1 MRINISI
8 FLLFILF
15 NNIYP
20 IALELVSEDLN
31 KPIHICHDNTQN
43 NKLYI
48 VEQRGKIIEL
58 NEIRE
63 QSIFLDITD
72 RVKGP
77 GFFGD
82 ERGLLGLAFH
92 PDYKNNGYFFINYI
106 DNDGNT
112 KISKCFFEKF
122 FLMRLFC

>member
-1 MRINISI
+1 MRINIFI

-48 VEQRGKIIEL
+48 VEQRGK
-58 NEIRE
+58 
-63 QSIFLDITD
+63 
-72 RVKGP
+72 K
-77 GFFGD
+77 
-82 ERGLLGLAFH
+82 
-92 PDYKNNGYFFINYI
+92 
-106 DNDGNT
+106 
-112 KISKCFFEKF
+112 
-122 FLMRLFC
+122 

>member
-1 MRINISI
+1 M
-8 FLLFILF
+8 
-15 NNIYP
+15 
-20 IALELVSEDLN
+20 VSEDLN

-43 NKLYI
+43 NKLYM
-48 VEQRGKIIEL
+48 VEQKRKIIEL

-82 ERGLLGLAFH
+82 ERGL
-92 PDYKNNGYFFINYI
+92 PD
-106 DNDGNT
+106 
-112 KISKCFFEKF
+112 
-122 FLMRLFC
+122 

>member
-20 IALELVSEDLN
+20 IALELVSKDLN

-77 GFFGD
+77 GFLVMK
-82 ERGLLGLAFH
+82 E
-92 PDYKNNGYFFINYI
+92 DYL
-106 DNDGNT
+106 D
-112 KISKCFFEKF
+112 
-122 FLMRLFC
+122 